1 MSQTLENSMPN
12 AASETSSE
20 ISQAPDNGIKSPAR
34 RHFMA
39 LGTALGGA
47 AFAGALFSPARA
59 DLVAAVGKIFYLD
72 PIVLNFALELEE
84 LESDFFSRVT
94 TSSGFGALDER
105 QQNIFYTIASQ
116 DKAHF
121 EKISSIRD
129 LRGDTGARRNQAS
142 SLGRPKFFRYGP
154 LGNKDEVLGAALDLK
169 ENALFAYHG
178 AVGLIK
184 DASLLSVA
192 ASIAGVE
199 GRHVSALRESMGLD
213 PVPAPFEGA
222 LEAQV
227 SGRKLARYGFVGGAS
242 K

>member
-1 MSQTLENSMPN
+1 MSQKIENSM
-12 AASETSSE
+12 AGGTL
-20 ISQAPDNGIKSPAR
+20 APSDLQTPEGIKSPAR
-34 RHFMA
+34 RHLLA

-47 AFAGALFSPARA
+47 AFAGALFNPARA

-94 TSSGFGALDER
+94 TAAGFGELDEK
-105 QQNIFYTIASQ
+105 QQNIIFNIATQ

-121 EKISSIRD
+121 EKLGSIRS
-129 LRGDTGARRNQAS
+129 LRGDRAARSNQAS
-142 SLGRPKFFRYGP
+142 STIPKFFRYGN
-154 LGNKDEVLGAALDLK
+154 LSSKDEVLKAALDLK

-178 AVGLIK
+178 AVGLLK
-184 DASLLSVA
+184 DGSLLTAA

-199 GRHVSALRESMGLD
+199 GRHAAVLRESMGLD

>member
-1 MSQTLENSMPN
+1 MSHILENLMPDAASAPTENN
-12 AASETSSE
+12 AAPET
-20 ISQAPDNGIKSPAR
+20 GIKSPAR
-34 RHFMA
+34 RHLLA

-47 AFAGALFSPARA
+47 AFAGALFNPARA

-84 LESDFFSRVT
+84 LESDFFTRVT
-94 TSSGFGALDER
+94 SSTGFGQLNER
-105 QQNIFYTIASQ
+105 QQNVFYTMATQ
-116 DKAHF
+116 DKEHF
-121 EKISSIRD
+121 EKLGKIRSIR
-129 LRGDTGARRNQAS
+129 GDRASRSNQAS
-142 SLGRPKFFRYGP
+142 STRPKVFRFSS
-154 LGNKDEVLGAALDLK
+154 LSTQDQVLKAALDLK

-178 AVGLIK
+178 AVGLLK
-184 DASLLSVA
+184 DPALLTTA

-199 GRHVSALRESMGLD
+199 GRHVSVLRESMGLD

-242 K
+242 R